1 MESWFQ
7 RVGLV
12 LAGGE
17 QIEGMVRRRNLQPH
31 PQCSSI
37 PAKGIRAGLEV
48 FQPLLGTGKRRGTEM
63 GTQTGGK
70 SLVCESG
77 EQRSAKEQLL
87 SSISPPPPLP
97 ANPEL
102 LLFLIFMHTLVCYN
116 RERSSLLDI

>member
-7 RVGLV
+7 WVGLV

-48 FQPLLGTGKRRGTEM
+48 FQPLLGTVKRKGIDM

-70 SLVCESG
+70 R
-77 EQRSAKEQLL
+77 Q
-87 SSISPPPPLP
+87 
-97 ANPEL
+97 NPG
-102 LLFLIFMHTLVCYN
+102 V
-116 RERSSLLDI
+116 